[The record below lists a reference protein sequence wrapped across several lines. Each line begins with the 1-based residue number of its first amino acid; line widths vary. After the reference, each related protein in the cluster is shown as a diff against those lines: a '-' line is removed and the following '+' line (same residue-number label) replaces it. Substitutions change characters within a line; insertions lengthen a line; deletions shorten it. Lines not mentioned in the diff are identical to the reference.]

1 MTASATDTPRNGR
14 GNPMKLTDDELRELH
29 SAAYDV
35 AYYGDDE
42 IVYTSRGDSLRAA
55 VRKLE
60 DEEKRRGLQ

>member
-1 MTASATDTPRNGR
+1 
-14 GNPMKLTDDELRELH
+14 MKLTDDELRELH